1 MSNQYNMSLFGINA
15 SLVAGI
21 IIICVICYMLWKK
34 RKSAED
40 LLAAEKI
47 TSADL
52 LRQTEILNAKIKA
65 QSENLDKKVSE
76 IAELKEKIKD
86 LSARLADTTLTRDK
100 IAGDAAEVKNQLDQQ
115 KKQTAV
121 VAQIVN
127 NDPERSYD
135 NAELGRLRSELES
148 KTALISELTE
158 SKSSY
163 LAQVNTLN
171 SDIARLQSQLSA
183 APNAAEVA
191 RLRGEIELKVGIIN
205 NLNMTNGGQTSKIN
219 SLYSDIARL
228 QSQLSA
234 APTDAAFSQLRAE
247 LESKSNLVNNLTE
260 SKSSYLAQVNTLNSD
275 IARLQSQLSAAPTDA
290 AFASL
295 RAELESKTNLVNN
308 LTESKSSY
316 LSQINSL
323 NNDIARLQSQLSAD
337 RTELSDS
344 KSAYLSQ
351 INALNSDI
359 ARLQS
364 QLSTAPS
371 EAAFAQLRAEL
382 ESKTNLVNNLTESNS
397 SYLAQVNTLNSDNT
411 RLQSQLAEAIAAND
425 AAELVRLRDELVSKS
440 ALITD
445 LSTSN
450 SERLAII
457 NALNND
463 ISSLQSQLKAAAAK
477 CAELEA
483 AAAMQITI
491 IDTAAQETSVV
502 EMKYEVVLAM
512 NNLLENMISSGR
524 FDDIFKFGDHIHL
537 EQCNNTI
544 ITYGACIAYAKMQ
557 IFAIL
562 MNSSAG
568 SESVIANYEG
578 IVDAEKNL
586 FRFVMPA
593 RYLASGTYNSTSA
606 IDYERTLAIINNMF
620 MLLSKNLQRL
630 IVFINR
636 NVLTSTG
643 NTAGYL
649 TKLNEILLQIKTY
662 GPVDFGKTVG
672 EVSGLDPNNSRLNS
686 SGYMALTGYTNAFAE
701 VLGLAEAEQTLN
713 IAFNTYFSN
722 MNNIADSLGFGR
734 HYNLALTVNKK
745 INLAGGYYR
754 YILEKISSM
763 PTVDRSDTAKVIT
776 LIQKEKDG
784 FVDLPNSLGET
795 FASAYRAWNI
805 VADLQT
811 INAILIAE
819 NSQMKIAQ
827 AEKSAEIEQINV
839 ALRALNLPGN
849 LSSANSTAAAISA
862 LTESYH
868 GYNTL
873 MDALRV
879 QLRGAD
885 GNPFSNAAD
894 ALAGLTARISQTAA
908 ATTSFS
914 GTTAEISDK
923 AAAYDELMTAIR
935 NTLNGG
941 RSMTPAGAIA
951 AVGRINNQ
959 YNEMRAYQIRV
970 DNMGNFNAQT
980 GEYEYYDGHVPVDK
994 TRGLLALGYDI
1005 EYNDGGAT
1013 NNGGIEMGACKNQ
1026 PQNCSAYT
1034 FTSGDWMRAEQYM
1047 KKPPEAAA
1055 MTAKR
1060 NAKWN
1065 LYINDPRK
1073 VSMPVPNTNNQWNSS
1088 PTYNLDVLKKNI
1100 LTEAGVEAVNFIDI
1114 PADKAI
1120 YPACLDVT
1128 NNYDGALINMANNQA
1143 WCKPFM
1149 SRARNADGGWNADG
1163 RSFVVPSANTMIYL
1177 KNPSTMD
1184 YSRW

>member
-1 MSNQYNMSLFGINA
+1 MKNNPHIINIPNMISHLFFLSNQYNMSLSGVNA
-15 SLVAGI
+15 SLIGGI
-21 IIICVICYMLWKK
+21 LILCVICYMLWKK
-34 RKSAED
+34 KKGAED

-65 QSENLDKKVSE
+65 QTENLDKKVSE

-86 LSARLADTTLTRDK
+86 LSARLADTTAARDK
-100 IAGDAAEVKNQLDQQ
+100 IASDAADVKNQLDQQ

-121 VAQIVN
+121 VAQNVN
-127 NDPERSYD
+127 NDPVRSYD
-135 NAELGRLRSELES
+135 NAELARLRSELES
-148 KTALISELTE
+148 KTALIRELTE

-163 LAQVNTLN
+163 LAQVNTLTN
-171 SDIARLQSQLSA
+171 DIARLQSQLSA
-183 APNAAEVA
+183 APNAVEVA

-205 NLNMTNGGQTSKIN
+205 NLNMTNGGQASKIN
-219 SLYSDIARL
+219 SLDNDIARL

-247 LESKSNLVNNLTE
+247 LESKTNLVNNLTE
-260 SKSSYLAQVNTLNSD
+260 SKSSYLAQVNALNSD

-290 AFASL
+290 AFAGL
-295 RAELESKTNLVNN
+295 RAELESKTNLINN

-316 LSQINSL
+316 LAQV
-323 NNDIARLQSQLSAD
+323 
-337 RTELSDS
+337 
-344 KSAYLSQ
+344 
-351 INALNSDI
+351 NALNSDV
-359 ARLQS
+359 ARLQA
-364 QLSTAPS
+364 QLSAAPTD
-371 EAAFAQLRAEL
+371 AALAQLRAEL
-382 ESKTNLVNNLTESNS
+382 TDSK
-397 SYLAQVNTLNSDNT
+397 SDVT
-411 RLQSQLAEAIAAND
+411 RLQAQLAEAASSSTSASSTAATIAAND
-425 AAELVRLRDELVSKS
+425 AAERTRLRGELEAKS
-440 ALITD
+440 VLITD
-445 LSTSN
+445 LTASN
-450 SERLAII
+450 SERLSII
-457 NALNND
+457 NTLNND
-463 ISSLQSQLKAAAAK
+463 ISSLQTQLKTAAAK

-483 AAAMQITI
+483 AAVTQITI
-491 IDTAAQETSVV
+491 IDAAAQETSVV
-502 EMKYEVVLAM
+502 ETKYEVVLTM
-512 NNLLENMISSGR
+512 DNLLEGLIKSER
-524 FDDIFKFGDHIHL
+524 FDEIFKFGDHIHL

-562 MNSSAG
+562 MNNSPG

-578 IVDAEKNL
+578 IVNAEKNL
-586 FRFVMPA
+586 FRFVLPA

-636 NVLTSTG
+636 NVLTSAG
-643 NTAGYL
+643 GTAYL

-662 GPVDFGKTVG
+662 GPADFEKTVG
-672 EVSGLDPNNSRLNS
+672 EVSGLDPNNSQLNS
-686 SGYMALTGYTNAFAE
+686 SGYMALTGYTNAFVEA
-701 VLGLAEAEQTLN
+701 LGLADAEQTLN
-713 IAFNTYFSN
+713 IAFHTYFAN
-722 MNNIADSLGFGR
+722 TNNIADSLGFGR

-754 YILEKISSM
+754 FILEKISSM
-763 PTVDRSDTAKVIT
+763 STVDRADAAKVVA

-819 NSQMKIAQ
+819 NSSMKIAQ
-827 AEKSAEIEQINV
+827 AEKNAEIEQINV
-839 ALRALNLPGN
+839 ALRSLNLPGN
-849 LSSANSTAAAISA
+849 LSSANSTAAAINA
-862 LTESYH
+862 LTDSYH

-894 ALAGLTARISQTAA
+894 ALAGLTARIAQTAA

-914 GTTAEISDK
+914 DTTAEIRDK
-923 AAAYDELMTAIR
+923 AAAYDELMAAIR

-970 DNMGNFNAQT
+970 DNMGNFNEQT

-1005 EYNDGGAT
+1005 EYNDRGAT
-1013 NNGGIEMGACKNQ
+1013 TSGGIEMGSCKNQ

-1034 FTSGDWMRAEQYM
+1034 FTSGDWVRAEQYM
-1047 KKPPEAAA
+1047 KKPADAAA

-1060 NAKWN
+1060 NPGWN

-1073 VSMPVPNTNNQWNSS
+1073 VNMPIPKTNSQWNPSVS
-1088 PTYNLDVLKKNI
+1088 YNLDVLKKNI
-1100 LTEAGVEAVNFIDI
+1100 LTEAGVEAVNFIDL

-1128 NNYDGALINMANNQA
+1128 NNYDGALINMSNNQA

-1149 SRARNADGGWNADG
+1149 SRARNADG
-1163 RSFVVPSANTMIYL
+1163 RSFIVPNTDTMVYL
-1177 KNPSTMD
+1177 KNPSTLD

>member
-1 MSNQYNMSLFGINA
+1 MSLFGINA

-21 IIICVICYMLWKK
+21 IIVCVICYMLWKK
-34 RKSAED
+34 KKSAED

-65 QSENLDKKVSE
+65 QTENLDKKVSE

-86 LSARLADTTLTRDK
+86 LSARLADTTAARDK
-100 IAGDAAEVKNQLDQQ
+100 IASDAAEVK
-115 KKQTAV
+115 KQTDV
-121 VAQIVN
+121 VAQIV
-127 NDPERSYD
+127 D
-135 NAELGRLRSELES
+135 NTELGRLRSEIES
-148 KTALISELTE
+148 KTTLIRDLTE

-163 LAQVNTLN
+163 LAQVNTLTN
-171 SDIARLQSQLSA
+171 DIARLQSQLST
-183 APNAAEVA
+183 APDNAEVA
-191 RLRGEIELKVGIIN
+191 RLRNEIELKVGVINTLNSDAARLQAQLRTELVTKTNLANDYLMQFN
-205 NLNMTNGGQTSKIN
+205 NLNEDMASLTNELDFVRNEVKSKSDLVTDLTASKSSYLAQVN
-219 SLYSDIARL
+219 TLNNDIARL
-228 QSQLSA
+228 QTQLSA
-234 APTDAAFSQLRAE
+234 APTDAAFSQ
-247 LESKSNLVNNLTE
+247 
-260 SKSSYLAQVNTLNSD
+260 
-275 IARLQSQLSAAPTDA
+275 
-290 AFASL
+290 L

-316 LSQINSL
+316 LAQVDTL
-323 NNDIARLQSQLSAD
+323 NNDIARLQTQLSAD
-337 RTELSDS
+337 R
-344 KSAYLSQ
+344 
-351 INALNSDI
+351 
-359 ARLQS
+359 
-364 QLSTAPS
+364 
-371 EAAFAQLRAEL
+371 AEL
-382 ESKTNLVNNLTESNS
+382 VTKTNLANDYLMQFNNLNEDMASLTNELDFVRNEVKSKSDLVTDLTASKS
-397 SYLAQVNTLNSDNT
+397 SYLAQINTLSSDNT

-425 AAELVRLRDELVSKS
+425 VAERERLRSDLEAKS
-440 ALITD
+440 VLITD
-445 LSTSN
+445 LSASN

-463 ISSLQSQLKAAAAK
+463 ISSLQTQLKAAAAK

-483 AAAMQITI
+483 AAVTQITI
-491 IDTAAQETSVV
+491 IDAAAQETSVV
-502 EMKYEVVLAM
+502 EMKYEVVLTM
-512 NNLLENMISSGR
+512 NNLLEGMINSGR

-562 MNSSAG
+562 MNNSTG
-568 SESVIANYEG
+568 SESIIANYEG
-578 IVDAEKNL
+578 IVNAEKNL
-586 FRFVMPA
+586 FRFVLPA

-636 NVLTSTG
+636 NVLT
-643 NTAGYL
+643 TAGGAAYL

-662 GPVDFGKTVG
+662 GPVDFEKTVG
-672 EVSGLDPNNSRLNS
+672 QLSGLDPNNSQLNS
-686 SGYMALTGYTNAFAE
+686 SGHMALTGYTNAFTEA
-701 VLGLAEAEQTLN
+701 LGLTEAEQTLN

-754 YILEKISSM
+754 FILEKISKM
-763 PTVDRSDTAKVIT
+763 PTVDRSDPIKVVA

-805 VADLQT
+805 VSDLQT

-862 LTESYH
+862 LTDSYH

-894 ALAGLTARISQTAA
+894 ALAGLTARISQTTA

-914 GTTAEISDK
+914 DTTAEIRDK

-941 RSMTPAGAIA
+941 RSLTPAGAIA

-1013 NNGGIEMGACKNQ
+1013 TSGGIEMGSCKNQ

-1047 KKPPEAAA
+1047 KKPPDAKA
-1055 MTAKR
+1055 MQAKR
-1060 NAKWN
+1060 NAGWN

-1073 VSMPVPNTNNQWNSS
+1073 VTMPISNTNNPWNPSLS
-1088 PTYNLDVLKKNI
+1088 YNLDVLKKNI

-1149 SRARNADGGWNADG
+1149 SRARNADGGWNIDV
-1163 RSFVVPSANTMIYL
+1163 RSFVVPSADTMVYL
-1177 KNPSTMD
+1177 KNPSTLD